1 MYRSDSREAD
11 GGATIFG
18 HPIKTD
24 LDGARSV
31 IGVCPQHN
39 VLFELLTT
47 REHLTFFARLKGST
61 DADAEEEADQLLD
74 QFHLSE
80 RGNHR
85 GHEPLGRHEAQA
97 LDGRSFVR
105 AVQVRFVR

>member
-1 MYRSDSREAD
+1 MTIFFSTRSDSREAD
-11 GGATIFG
+11 GGAKIFG

-47 REHLTFFARLKGST
+47 REHLTFLARRAAPTRRDGFA
-61 DADAEEEADQLLD
+61 
-74 QFHLSE
+74 LSL
-80 RGNHR
+80 
-85 GHEPLGRHEAQA
+85 PLPSASGAKSLA
-97 LDGRSFVR
+97 LWSS
-105 AVQVRFVR
+105 